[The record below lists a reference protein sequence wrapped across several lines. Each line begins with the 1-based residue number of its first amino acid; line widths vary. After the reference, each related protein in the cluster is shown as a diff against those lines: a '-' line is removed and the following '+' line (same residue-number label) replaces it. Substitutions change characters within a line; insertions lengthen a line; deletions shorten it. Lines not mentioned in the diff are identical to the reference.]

1 MEANQTKRKINT
13 VKLPL
18 LLGTPPSS
26 KGQLGEAR
34 ASISGA
40 PSDTGGSEKV
50 SLYYGRE
57 MYFHLQL
64 IPIDVQPDNFKSIQ
78 ENHDDQERMKLYFFT
93 FLTFCFKD
101 AAWCPL

>member
-1 MEANQTKRKINT
+1 
-13 VKLPL
+13 
-18 LLGTPPSS
+18 
-26 KGQLGEAR
+26 
-34 ASISGA
+34 
-40 PSDTGGSEKV
+40 
-50 SLYYGRE
+50 